1 MLDDKQA
8 SKNFLTEIIK
18 VFVCQLKNTNGK
30 WNNQYKS
37 ITKEFRTLACM
48 CTLNNTFL
56 NNQWIKEEKR
66 EIKIFEMNENK
77 SITHLNMAC
86 KLSKA

>member
-18 VFVCQLKNTNGK
+18 VCLPTKIME

-48 CTLNNTFL
+48 CTLNNIFL